1 LVGLVGLLELQLGLN
16 TWSQRDA
23 MEYLFNG
30 CLFKDL
36 QASDQN
42 LATHVKSGK
51 SVITRCRSEDVAAQ
65 DAALM
70 IKDHDRVVVDLCF
83 VCRHWLP
90 QIPDTNGLI
99 K

>member
-1 LVGLVGLLELQLGLN
+1 MVGLVGLLELQIGLN

-23 MEYLFNG
+23 MEYFFDG
-30 CLFKDL
+30 CLFKGL

-51 SVITRCRSEDVAAQ
+51 SVIARCRSEDVAAQ

-70 IKDHDRVVVDLCF
+70 IKDHDRVVVDLRF
-83 VCRHWLP
+83 VCRDWLP
-90 QIPDTNGLI
+90 QIPDTNSLI